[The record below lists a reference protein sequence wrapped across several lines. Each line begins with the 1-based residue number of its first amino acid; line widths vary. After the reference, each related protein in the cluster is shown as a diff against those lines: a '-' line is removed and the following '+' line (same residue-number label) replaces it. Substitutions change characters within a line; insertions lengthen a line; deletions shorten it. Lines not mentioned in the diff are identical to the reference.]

1 MLVKV
6 DYLNTNHI
14 NYIKQFASL
23 CDISFFKYFKK
34 RSVDDAVQNHIHTLL
49 ELENDTVKGYGHID
63 LNKELGKY
71 FLGLCVLPN
80 YQNQGIGTNLLN
92 TLLNYADEKKLT
104 LYLSVDNENHIAKK
118 MYLNAGFHL
127 LESKETYQIYIREP
141 K

>member
-34 RSVDDAVQNHIHTLL
+34 RSVDDAIQTHILTLL
-49 ELENDTVKGYGHID
+49 EIEDGCVKGYSHID
-63 LNKELGKY
+63 FNKERKQY
-71 FLGLCVLPN
+71 FIGLCVLEK
-80 YQNQGIGTNLLN
+80 YQKQGIGTNLLN